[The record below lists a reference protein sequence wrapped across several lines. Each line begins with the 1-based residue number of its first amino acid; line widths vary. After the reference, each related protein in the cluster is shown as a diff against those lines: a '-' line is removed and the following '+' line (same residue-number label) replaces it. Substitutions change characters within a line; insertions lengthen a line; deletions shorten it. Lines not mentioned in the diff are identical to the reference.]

1 MSSWD
6 KHKVTFAIGIYVF
19 AALIFSVFAVG
30 CKSTEEVLRDAPIE
44 YIYVLD
50 IRHGVCSQFKVINKR
65 TLQAKRVAEY
75 DIPVCDGFV
84 GLTAQDFLNLKTY
97 IKKLENSN
105 AL

>member
-6 KHKVTFAIGIYVF
+6 KHKITFAIGVYVF
-19 AALIFSVFAVG
+19 AALIFSVFALG
-30 CKSTEEVLRDAPIE
+30 CKSTEEVLKEAPVE

-50 IRHGVCSQFKVINKR
+50 IRNGVCSQFKVINKR

-97 IKKLENSN
+97 IKKLESDK
-105 AL
+105 

>member
-1 MSSWD
+1 MSPWD
-6 KHKVTFAIGIYVF
+6 KHKINFAIFIYIF
-19 AALIFSVFAVG
+19 AALIFSVFALW
-30 CKSTEEVLRDAPIE
+30 CKTTEEVLREAPIE

-50 IRHGVCSQFKVINKR
+50 IRHGVCSQFKVTNKR

-97 IKKLENSN
+97 IKKLENSGK
-105 AL
+105 